1 MAYAPRYARLI
12 NFLRKQL
19 AGIAFAPGDVDL
31 ELNAIAA
38 TLDAQGTALRRIT
51 TASGTLRNVAQATA
65 QAMAGRQRF
74 VATAVQTLF
83 TTLIAYEA
91 SSSVDVYDNGVL
103 VDPNLV
109 SFAANGLNNV
119 AVTVTPGLTLG
130 HIVVVEVYSAGA
142 GILSRLA
149 STAPG
154 DGASLVAIQDDGALY
169 IASDTEGAL
178 AEVRTALNNL
188 IADLGTTA
196 GLLRA
201 DGSVALAADLAAAG
215 FTLTG
220 LRDAVDDGEPIT
232 LRQLAGY
239 IAVWADLEQFFL
251 KRDGTTA
258 MAGALN
264 FGNQRGLNLADPD
277 PADPFGAV
285 NVGSIQRLLAQS
297 GSLPVGAIIEYPAD
311 TPPTSWLICD
321 GSVYKSDSFPLL
333 SGLLPAVFK
342 SGPAGGTRTARGT
355 IDNTAGVVDVLTMT
369 ELGVGYANAPDTLVE
384 NTDGGAAPTLQPTF
398 TITVTPV
405 VVDGG
410 NVTGGVLTV
419 SILTGGTGVRD
430 GAVLK
435 FLSTSGGGSGVALSQ
450 MPNGYFRV
458 PDHRGRVGIGAGTE
472 SKTPGVVDP
481 PSVSA
486 GDDYNASTRTVG
498 QIGGEEQH
506 ILTTLEMPS
515 HRHSV
520 SLSTDDSAG
529 SHFSDGSNTSG
540 ATGNL
545 GFTGGDG
552 PHNTVPP
559 FVAVN
564 FIIKAA

>member
-91 SSSVDVYDNGVL
+91 ASSVDVYDNGVL

-196 GLLRA
+196 A
-201 DGSVALAADLAAAG
+201 
-215 FTLTG
+215 
-220 LRDAVDDGEPIT
+220 
-232 LRQLAGY
+232 
-239 IAVWADLEQFFL
+239 
-251 KRDGTTA
+251 
-258 MAGALN
+258 
-264 FGNQRGLNLADPD
+264 
-277 PADPFGAV
+277 
-285 NVGSIQRLLAQS
+285 
-297 GSLPVGAIIEYPAD
+297 
-311 TPPTSWLICD
+311 CC
-321 GSVYKSDSFPLL
+321 
-333 SGLLPAVFK
+333 
-342 SGPAGGTRTARGT
+342 
-355 IDNTAGVVDVLTMT
+355 
-369 ELGVGYANAPDTLVE
+369 
-384 NTDGGAAPTLQPTF
+384 APT
-398 TITVTPV
+398 
-405 VVDGG
+405 
-410 NVTGGVLTV
+410 
-419 SILTGGTGVRD
+419 VRWR
-430 GAVLK
+430 
-435 FLSTSGGGSGVALSQ
+435 SPRT
-450 MPNGYFRV
+450 
-458 PDHRGRVGIGAGTE
+458 
-472 SKTPGVVDP
+472 
-481 PSVSA
+481 
-486 GDDYNASTRTVG
+486 STR
-498 QIGGEEQH
+498 
-506 ILTTLEMPS
+506 LASP
-515 HRHSV
+515 
-520 SLSTDDSAG
+520 
-529 SHFSDGSNTSG
+529 
-540 ATGNL
+540 
-545 GFTGGDG
+545 
-552 PHNTVPP
+552 
-559 FVAVN
+559 
-564 FIIKAA
+564 